1 MAAKKDPAAETAGH
15 HLRRLAWVLDEFVRL
30 PGGYRIGLDGIVGLI
45 PGVGDALGLAAGSYL
60 ILRAREYGVPGV
72 VLVRM
77 AGNVL
82 LDALVG
88 AIPLLGDLFDFAFK
102 ANRRNLALM
111 ERYLQD
117 GRRVRRD
124 SWLRVVGTVLALLAA
139 TLLFLFILFRLIR
152 WLWNLAAG

>member
-1 MAAKKDPAAETAGH
+1 MAAKEDPAAETAGRD
-15 HLRRLAWVLDEFVRL
+15 LRRLAWLLDESVRL
-30 PGGYRIGLDGIVGLI
+30 PGGYRIGLDGIIGLI

-60 ILRAREYGVPGV
+60 ILRARKYDVPGV
-72 VLVRM
+72 ILVRM

-117 GRRVRRD
+117 ERRLRRE
-124 SWLRVVGTVLALLAA
+124 SWLRVIGTALVLLAA
-139 TLLFLFILFRLIR
+139 ILLFLFLLFSLIR
-152 WLWNLAAG
+152 WLWDLAGG